1 MTCLEELSSHDV
13 MGFWPPP
20 KLLIK
25 VNFESLDVSVA
36 RCMFYQVGP
45 YALALLL
52 FKHGLGT
59 GYGGE
64 FFVFFRSVLP

>member
-1 MTCLEELSSHDV
+1 MLVLPGGALRPT
-13 MGFWPPP
+13 
-20 KLLIK
+20 
-25 VNFESLDVSVA
+25 
-36 RCMFYQVGP
+36 P